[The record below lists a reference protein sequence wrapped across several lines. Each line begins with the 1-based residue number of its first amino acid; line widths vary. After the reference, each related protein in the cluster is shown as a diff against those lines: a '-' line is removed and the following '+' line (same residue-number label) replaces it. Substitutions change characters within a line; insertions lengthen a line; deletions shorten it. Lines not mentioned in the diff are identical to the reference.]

1 MLVGEVMNPVTA
13 VVGPTHTLRQAA
25 QRMVAHN
32 TGAAIV
38 LDHALQGPAVVG
50 ERDLLRAIASGLDP
64 DIERVEDHL
73 RDELVTAAPGW
84 SVEEAAALMVK
95 HGVRHI
101 VVFDHGELL
110 GVLSM
115 RDVVRVMRFAST
127 PT

>member
-25 QRMVAHN
+25 QRMIQHN

-38 LDHALQGPAVVG
+38 MDHALQGPAVVG
-50 ERDLLRAIASGLDP
+50 ERDLLRAIATGLDP

-73 RDELVTAAPGW
+73 HNELITAAPEL
-84 SVEEAAALMVK
+84 SVDEAATLMVK

-101 VVFDHGELL
+101 VVFDQGELV

-115 RDVVRVMRFAST
+115 RDVVRVMRFV
-127 PT
+127 PTRA